1 MNNSLETA
9 PPEAV
14 VQGLRRVAIDPVSRV
29 EGHGKVTI
37 LLDADNRVQQVR
49 LHIVEFRGFEKFIEG
64 RPYWEVPV
72 MVQRLCGI
80 CPVSHHLAASKAF
93 DRVLGV
99 AQATPS
105 ADKIR
110 RLMHY
115 GQVMQSNAL
124 HFFHLSSPD
133 LLFGFDS
140 EVNRRNIVGV
150 AQAHPD
156 IAKKGILLRKFGQ
169 EVIRVTAGK
178 RVHGTG
184 SVPGGVNKHV
194 SHEDRAM
201 LLKDADQ
208 MIAWAQD
215 AVTIAKQLHAQ
226 NPALYDTFGTFR
238 SNMLSLV
245 RADGALDLYDGV
257 LRARDANGAILF
269 DGANDQ
275 GYLDLIEEE
284 VKPWTYMKFPFLKSL
299 GRDEGWYRVGPLA
312 RMQNCDF
319 IPSPL
324 AEAERREFIA
334 WGRGEPIHAT
344 LAYHW
349 ARMIEVLH
357 CMEVIKDLLDDPDI
371 LSGDLMATGQRQRSG
386 VGVIE
391 APRGTLIHHY
401 EVDDNDLVTMC
412 NLIVSTTHNNQAM
425 NEAVRSVAREYLDG
439 RELTEGLLNHIEV
452 AIRAYD
458 PCLSCATHALGQM
471 PLDVALVGPDGEL
484 IDRVVKSQGE
494 LVHAL
499 SAPPNL
505 SA

>member
-1 MNNSLETA
+1 MNTSLETA
-9 PPEAV
+9 SPEAV
-14 VQGLRRVAIDPVSRV
+14 AQGLRRVAIDPVSRV

-37 LLDADNRVQQVR
+37 LLDAQNKVQQVR

-99 AQATPS
+99 VQATPS

-115 GQVMQSNAL
+115 GQVMQSNGL

-156 IAKKGILLRKFGQ
+156 IAKKGIMLRKFGQ
-169 EVIRVTAGK
+169 EVIRATAGK

-194 SHEDRAM
+194 SMEDRAM
-201 LLKDADQ
+201 LLRDADQ
-208 MIAWAQD
+208 MMAWAQD
-215 AVTIAKQLHAQ
+215 AVDIAKQLHGQ
-226 NPALYDTFGTFR
+226 NPALYNSFGSFR

-257 LRARDANGAILF
+257 IRARDADGKILF
-269 DGANDQ
+269 DGASDQ

-299 GRDEGWYRVGPLA
+299 GRDLGWYRVGPLA
-312 RMQNCDF
+312 RLQNCDF

-324 AEAERREFIA
+324 AEVQRREFIA
-334 WGRGEPIHAT
+334 WGQGEPIHAT

-371 LSGDLMATGQRQRSG
+371 LSGDLMATGKRQRSG

-401 EVDDNDLVTMC
+401 EVGDDDLVTMC

-471 PLDVALVGPDGEL
+471 PLDVTLVGPEGEV

-494 LVHAL
+494 LVHG
-499 SAPPNL
+499 
-505 SA
+505 

>member
-1 MNNSLETA
+1 VTFDLETA
-9 PPEAV
+9 ASPK
-14 VQGLRRVAIDPVSRV
+14 GLRRVAIDPVSRV

-37 LLDADNRVQQVR
+37 LLDDQHRVKQVR

-80 CPVSHHLAASKAF
+80 CPVSHHLAASKAM
-93 DRVLGV
+93 DLIVGAV
-99 AQATPS
+99 PVTASAT
-105 ADKIR
+105 KIR

-115 GQVMQSNAL
+115 GQIMQSHAL

-140 EVNRRNIVGV
+140 DVARRNIVGV
-150 AQAHPD
+150 AMAYPD
-156 IAKKGILLRKFGQ
+156 IAKKGVLLRKFGQ
-169 EVIRVTAGK
+169 EVIRATAGK

-194 SHEDRAM
+194 SRADRDALRKDLPQM
-201 LLKDADQ
+201 LE
-208 MIAWAQD
+208 WAQD
-215 AVTIAKQLHAQ
+215 AVNLARQLHMQDA
-226 NPALYDTFGTFR
+226 AMHDSFGSFR

-245 RADGALDLYDGV
+245 RADGAMDLYDGV
-257 LRARDANGAILF
+257 LRARDASGRLIL
-269 DGANDQ
+269 DGASDQ

-284 VKPWTYMKFPFLKSL
+284 VRPWSYMKFPHLRAL
-299 GRDEGWYRVGPLA
+299 GPEKGWYRVGPLA
-312 RMQNCDF
+312 RVQNCDF
-319 IPSPL
+319 IPTPL
-324 AEAERREFIA
+324 AEAQRQEFVA
-334 WGRGEPIHAT
+334 WGGGEPVHAT

-349 ARMIEVLH
+349 ARMVEALH
-357 CMEVIKDLLDDPDI
+357 AVEVIGELLDDPDI
-371 LSGDLMATGQRQRSG
+371 LSGGLMVTGTRRSEG

-401 EVDDNDLVTMC
+401 TVGADDLVTMC

-439 RELTEGLLNHIEV
+439 VEITEGLLNRIEV

-458 PCLSCATHALGQM
+458 PCLSCATHALGRM
-471 PLDVALVGPDGEL
+471 PLKVALLGDGGEV
-484 IDRVVKSQGE
+484 IDHIARSSTGEIVRDLAARVRVDG
-494 LVHAL
+494 
-499 SAPPNL
+499 
-505 SA
+505 